1 MQPMLQ
7 RLLLPAATHSLLSG
21 ALLVRSVSGRAARQ
35 LSLPLARLP
44 LLPVP
49 PVLIDLAQRCLVP
62 LLLLALLATCV

>member
-7 RLLLPAATHSLLSG
+7 RLLLPAAAHSLLGG
-21 ALLVRSVSGRAARQ
+21 ALLVRNVSGCAAGQ

-49 PVLIDLAQRCLVP
+49 SVLIDLAQRCLVP
-62 LLLLALLATCV
+62 LLLLALLTACV